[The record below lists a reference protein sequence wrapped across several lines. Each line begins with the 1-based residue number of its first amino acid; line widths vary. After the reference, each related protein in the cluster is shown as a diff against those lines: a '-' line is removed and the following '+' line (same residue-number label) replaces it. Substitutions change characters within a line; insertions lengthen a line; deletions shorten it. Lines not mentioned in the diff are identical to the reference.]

1 MTAYFH
7 RLDDLLRG
15 RTGSSQAGG
24 SSRAVA
30 WLAAQVLVFGIVYGA
45 VMGMFGGI
53 LGERM
58 WQVAYSAAKVPLL
71 LLVTFSLGLPSF
83 YVLNTLYGLRAD
95 FGEAVR
101 ALLAAQAAMTL
112 ILASLAP
119 MTLVWYAS
127 SDDYTSATLF
137 NGMMFAVATFAAQWL
152 LRRFYRPLLLRQPRH
167 RWLLRAWLV
176 IYTFVGIQM
185 AWVLRPFIGNP
196 QQVVQFFRDDSWSN
210 AYVVVVRLVWSLIG
224 F

>member
-15 RTGSSQAGG
+15 RAASTQPGG
-24 SSRAVA
+24 TARAVG

-45 VMGMFGGI
+45 VMGTFGGI

-71 LLVTFSLGLPSF
+71 LLVTFLLGLPSF
-83 YVLNTLYGLRAD
+83 FVLNTLYGLRAD

-119 MTLVWYAS
+119 LTALWYAS
-127 SDDYTSATLF
+127 SDDYPSATLF

-152 LRRFYRPLLLRQPRH
+152 LRRFYRPLLLRQLRH

-176 IYTFVGIQM
+176 IYTFVAIQM
-185 AWVLRPFIGNP
+185 AWVLRPFIGAP
-196 QQVVQFFRDDSWSN
+196 YQPVQFFRDDSWSN
-210 AYVVVVRLVWSLIG
+210 AYVVVVRLVWSLIAR
-224 F
+224 

>member
-1 MTAYFH
+1 MTAYLH

-15 RTGSSQAGG
+15 RTNLIQVRGNP
-24 SSRAVA
+24 RAFA
-30 WLAAQVLVFGIVYGA
+30 WLAAQVFVFGCVYGA
-45 VMGMFGGI
+45 VMGTFGGI
-53 LGERM
+53 LGQRL
-58 WQVAYSAAKVPLL
+58 WQVVFSATKVPLL
-71 LLVTFSLGLPSF
+71 LLVTFALGLPSF
-83 YVLNTLYGLRAD
+83 FVLNTLYGLRSD

-119 MTLVWYAS
+119 LTLVWYAS
-127 SDDYTSATLF
+127 SGDYVWALLY
-137 NGMMFAVATFAAQWL
+137 NGSMFAIATFAAQWL
-152 LRRFYRPLLLRQPRH
+152 LRRFYRPLLLRRPRH
-167 RWLLRAWLV
+167 RWLLRAWLL

-196 QQVVQFFRDDSWSN
+196 DQQVQFFRDDSWSN
-210 AYVVVVRLVWSLIG
+210 AYVVVVRLVLSAIG